1 MTKPANA
8 TTPKLSNVDF
18 RFISAWVQGIDVGHG
33 RCTSCTGPGDM
44 RRIRNT
50 TRLLMDL
57 LAGIGKRHGCQK
69 LRCCVETPRI
79 ASMNSGATSLTS
91 STVAMNHRRRR

>member
-18 RFISAWVQGIDVGHG
+18 RFISAWVQGIDVRGAWEMYQLH
-33 RCTSCTGPGDM
+33 RGPGDM

-57 LAGIGKRHGCQK
+57 LAGIGKRHG
-69 LRCCVETPRI
+69 LF
-79 ASMNSGATSLTS
+79 
-91 STVAMNHRRRR
+91 RRAGDGLEFHS